1 MRRRDLDLKSQEPDK
16 LLIEIRTS
24 IEEARRQTAVA
35 VSSVVFSQKRR
46 LALHEGYEF
55 VRFAEW
61 PKGLKGA
68 RMIRNVEMGRFYS
81 DLPEAIR
88 RGRFSH
94 QDIDWSPEHG
104 RAPAS
109 NAASDNRRRTR
120 GRDTP
125 VLGESGLMQF
135 VEFDHGM
142 IVRKGTE
149 LHTSRIIRLV
159 I

>member
-16 LLIEIRTS
+16 LLIEIRAL

-94 QDIDWSPEHG
+94 QDVDWSPEYG
-104 RAPAS
+104 RAPAG